1 MNQHKERLE
10 ELVQGELYGG
20 TDSLF
25 NLSDAIINEYVHGLV
40 DPQGRF
46 PYPRDYCNDI
56 TAAWP
61 VMLAN
66 DVSVVR
72 NCGNQRPNRDYSAY
86 VALDA
91 MDIASFKCSG
101 NHDNPLRA
109 AMHVIIKL
117 HANKGEGAVA
127 TVYEKVTP

>member
-72 NCGNQRPNRDYSAY
+72 NCGNKEPNCDYSAY
-86 VALDA
+86 VALDG

-109 AMHVIIKL
+109 AMHIIIKL

>member
-1 MNQHKERLE
+1 MSQRKESLE
-10 ELVQGELYGG
+10 ELVRGELYGG
-20 TDSLF
+20 DDSLF
-25 NLSDAIINEYVHGLV
+25 KLSDAVVNEYVHGLV

-72 NCGNQRPNRDYSAY
+72 NCGNKEPNRDYSAY

-91 MDIASFKCSG
+91 MDIASVKCCG

-109 AMHVIIKL
+109 AVHVIIKL
-117 HANKGEGAVA
+117 HVSKGEGSVA
-127 TVYEKVTP
+127 TIYEKDAS

>member
-10 ELVQGELYGG
+10 ELVRGELYGG
-20 TDSLF
+20 DDSLF
-25 NLSDAIINEYVHGLV
+25 NLSDVVINEYIHGLV
-40 DPQGRF
+40 DPEWRF
-46 PYPRDYCNDI
+46 PYSQDYCNDI
-56 TAAWP
+56 AVAWP

-72 NCGNQRPNRDYSAY
+72 NCGNKEPNRDYSAY
-86 VALDA
+86 VALDG

-101 NHDNPLRA
+101 WHDNPLRA

-117 HANKGEGAVA
+117 HVSKGEGAVA
-127 TVYEKVTP
+127 TVYEKVKL

>member
-72 NCGNQRPNRDYSAY
+72 NCGNKEPNCDYSAY
-86 VALDA
+86 VALDG
-91 MDIASFKCSG
+91 MEIASFKCSG

>member
-10 ELVQGELYGG
+10 ELVRGELYGG
-20 TDSLF
+20 DDSLF
-25 NLSDAIINEYVHGLV
+25 KLSDAVVNEYIHGLV
-40 DPQGRF
+40 DAQGRF

-72 NCGNQRPNRDYSAY
+72 NCGNKEPNCDYSAY
-86 VALDA
+86 VALDG

-101 NHDNPLRA
+101 NHDNPLRRDA
-109 AMHVIIKL
+109 RNH
-117 HANKGEGAVA
+117 
-127 TVYEKVTP
+127 

>member
-1 MNQHKERLE
+1 MSQRKESLE
-10 ELVQGELYGG
+10 ELVRGELYGG
-20 TDSLF
+20 DDSLF
-25 NLSDAIINEYVHGLV
+25 KLSDAVVNEYVHGLV

-72 NCGNQRPNRDYSAY
+72 NCGNKEPNHDYSAY
-86 VALDA
+86 VALDG
-91 MDIASFKCSG
+91 MDIASFKRSG
-101 NHDNPLRA
+101 WHDNPLRA

-117 HANKGEGAVA
+117 HVSKGEGSVA
-127 TVYEKVTP
+127 TVYEKVTS

>member
-46 PYPRDYCNDI
+46 PYPRDYCKDI

-72 NCGNQRPNRDYSAY
+72 NCGNKEPNRDYSAY
-86 VALDA
+86 VALDG

>member
-10 ELVQGELYGG
+10 ELVRGELYGG
-20 TDSLF
+20 DDSLF
-25 NLSDAIINEYVHGLV
+25 KLSDAVVNEYVHGLV

-66 DVSVVR
+66 DVSVIR
-72 NCGNQRPNRDYSAY
+72 NCGNKEPNRDYSAY
-86 VALDA
+86 IALDA

-101 NHDNPLRA
+101 WHDNPLRA
-109 AMHVIIKL
+109 AMQVIIKL
-117 HANKGEGAVA
+117 HISKGEGAVA
-127 TVYEKVTP
+127 TVYEKVKL